1 VRNFRHRNPHR
12 GLVSRRRD
20 RGCDGK
26 ASGLCGE
33 CDSHR
38 QLEDSVIRDIF
49 AVVMGE
55 KGCKI
60 HVGCIFNC
68 CRGCGRYME
77 KLLKMN
83 TLYRWDVGTVVAT
96 LTVTVNF
103 PIVGWLVCLV
113 LLMS

>member
-1 VRNFRHRNPHR
+1 VVLFLGVGIGGATEKRPDYAVNATLIGSWKILLF
-12 GLVSRRRD
+12 
-20 RGCDGK
+20 
-26 ASGLCGE
+26 E
-33 CDSHR
+33 
-38 QLEDSVIRDIF
+38 IIF

-113 LLMS
+113 LLML